1 MRWFGKATILVHDL
15 LLSRMCS
22 CTTRK
27 TAQETYRIWLGRA
40 LPQTLLSKTFGT
52 WKSAHLME

>member
-1 MRWFGKATILVHDL
+1 MRWFGKATILTSVHSA
-15 LLSRMCS
+15 LSRMCS

-40 LPQTLLSKTFGT
+40 HPRLC
-52 WKSAHLME
+52 